1 MRCTSDFAQLNSY
14 EFQKFEGKNTR
25 SDDGLLD
32 GLESLLEKEGIELG
46 DDDDNATAPT
56 AHAHP
61 TSRSVCE
68 DRIEK

>member
-1 MRCTSDFAQLNSY
+1 MRCTSDFAQLSSY
-14 EFQKFEGKNTR
+14 EFQKFEEKNTH

-32 GLESLLEKEGIELG
+32 GLESLLEEEGIEL
-46 DDDDNATAPT
+46 DDDDSATAPT
-56 AHAHP
+56 ARARP